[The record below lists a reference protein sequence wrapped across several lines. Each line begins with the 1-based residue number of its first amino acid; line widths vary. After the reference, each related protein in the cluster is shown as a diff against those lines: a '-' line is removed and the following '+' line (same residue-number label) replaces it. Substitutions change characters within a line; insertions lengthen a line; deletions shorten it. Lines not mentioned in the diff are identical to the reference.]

1 MIRDFLTDIL
11 WEKIQIIMK
20 KINVID
26 GKMIAML
33 YLLCYGNYI
42 QAPWR
47 DIPSKFCPWKTAY
60 NRFNRWTYKNIWHHF
75 FLILKK
81 KQIKI
86 VFL

>member
-33 YLLCYGNYI
+33 YLLYYVYYI
-42 QAPWR
+42 QALLGEIFSLSFSLGKQLII
-47 DIPSKFCPWKTAY
+47 DLIDGHIKTY
-60 NRFNRWTYKNIWHHF
+60 GIIF
-75 FLILKK
+75 F
-81 KQIKI
+81 
-86 VFL
+86 